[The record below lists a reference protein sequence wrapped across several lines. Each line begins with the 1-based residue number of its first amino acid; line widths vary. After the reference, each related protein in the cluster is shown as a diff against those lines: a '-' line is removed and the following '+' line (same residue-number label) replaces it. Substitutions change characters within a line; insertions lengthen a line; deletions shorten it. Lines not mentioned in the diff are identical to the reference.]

1 MLYYSSKARARC
13 ELREE
18 ANEDDAR
25 DVVEVM
31 RFSMM
36 DTFSD
41 EFGLLDFKRSQHG
54 SGSSNRSQ
62 VVFHLFSGFKIL
74 FENVVIVINRE
85 KCIKGKGKLV

>member
-1 MLYYSSKARARC
+1 
-13 ELREE
+13 
-18 ANEDDAR
+18 
-25 DVVEVM
+25 M

-62 VVFHLFSGFKIL
+62 VVFSRSLGSSFFLKM
-74 FENVVIVINRE
+74 FVIVMNRV
-85 KCIKGKGKLV
+85 KCIKVRGKKGQEEKLPSV